1 MANGQMINKEINNM
15 QPKETKS
22 SKHFNISMAKSTLR
36 IAAALLL
43 ISGELFYSGLAFIV
57 AELGGIAEEF

>member
-1 MANGQMINKEINNM
+1 MINKDNM

-43 ISGELFYSGLAFIV
+43 ISGELFYAGLGFIV